1 MVTFRDLVRDDGGSD
16 DGGGKDYQLWHIG
29 RIRMRQMVAVV
40 VVLLFQG
47 NTGQAGVT
55 NTSEEL

>member
-1 MVTFRDLVRDDGGSD
+1 MATFLDPVRDDEGND
-16 DGGGKDYQLWHIG
+16 DGGGKDYQLWHTG
-29 RIRMRQMVAVV
+29 RIRMRQMVV